1 MGRTYEALRRAE
13 AKVQKSH
20 LQENQSENNG
30 FCITNQKLE
39 TRLNDLGLGNN
50 QILNQNLKEIGQSLK
65 RINAC
70 MASPESSL
78 HLQSSDCSSDI
89 SADILSTLVER
100 KKCVLDRIDF
110 LVSQKKYHNIK
121 KLLNN
126 IVDEDLKKSLEKN
139 INTLQVK
146 DKILKKEYQQL
157 EQLLL
162 ASNSGT
168 SYHPNQ
174 IIEEVDQNEKR
185 SQKSARKRI
194 SSGLIIVVIVLIL
207 LTAFIVLAPLLEIQ
221 LLAHPIN
228 LALFVLWG
236 TFFGMTVAFLAGFG
250 KKNSLPR
257 KAPPETSPDHRSS
270 PKSTDKFLQLGM
282 IP

>member
-30 FCITNQKLE
+30 FCATNQKFE
-39 TRLNDLGLGNN
+39 TRLNNLGLGNH

-70 MASPESSL
+70 MASPASSL
-78 HLQSSDCSSDI
+78 ELQSSDCSSDI
-89 SADILSTLVER
+89 SADIMSTLVER
-100 KKCVLDRIDF
+100 KKCILDRIDF

-121 KLLNN
+121 RLLNN
-126 IVDEDLKKSLEKN
+126 IMDEDLKKSLEKN
-139 INTLQVK
+139 IDTLQIK
-146 DKILKKEYQQL
+146 DKILKKEYQRL
-157 EQLLL
+157 EQLRLTTGNGP
-162 ASNSGT
+162 SR
-168 SYHPNQ
+168 HPNQ
-174 IIEEVDQNEKR
+174 MIDELDQKEKR

-194 SSGLIIVVIVLIL
+194 SSGLIVVVVVLIL
-207 LTAFIVLAPLLEIQ
+207 LTAFIVLSPLLEIQ

-236 TFFGMTVAFLAGFG
+236 TFFGMTVASLSGFG
-250 KKNSLPR
+250 KKNSHPR
-257 KAPPETSPDHRSS
+257 KVPPETLPDHPPS
-270 PKSTDKFLQLGM
+270 PKSMDKFLQLGM
-282 IP
+282 VP